1 MADSL
6 GHDSPVPRARECSY
20 RNVRRVAMRGG
31 TASWGGR
38 AAALVLT
45 GPKADWEAIAAGI
58 DSTKPAGKHTNYL
71 YYIRVYVQ

>member
-1 MADSL
+1 
-6 GHDSPVPRARECSY
+6 
-20 RNVRRVAMRGG
+20 MRGG